1 MKKRSLFALCIIAIA
16 SIALLASCFMQDPI
30 ADNKAIGKWTA
41 QNNMGDKITLDV
53 KSDQTLVMT
62 LEQASGDEDFLESFG
77 LSDDDSLVITVTGR
91 WDATSVSEGT
101 MTLDQLKTSFSF
113 TAYEDVL
120 TLYNSEMGKIE
131 FSRM

>member
-1 MKKRSLFALCIIAIA
+1 MKKRNLFALCIIAIA
-16 SIALLASCFMQDPI
+16 SVALLASCFMQDPI

-62 LEQASGDEDFLESFG
+62 LEQASGESDFLESFG
-77 LSDDDSLVITVTGR
+77 LSGDSLVITVTGK
-91 WDATSVSEGT
+91 WDATSVSQGT
-101 MTLDQLKTSFSF
+101 MTLDELKTEYSF

-120 TLYNSEMGKIE
+120 TLYNSQMGKIE

>member
-16 SIALLASCFMQDPI
+16 SVALLASCFMQDPI

-62 LEQASGDEDFLESFG
+62 LEQASGESDFLESFG
-77 LSDDDSLVITVTGR
+77 LSGDSLVITVTGK
-91 WDATSVSEGT
+91 WDATSVSQGT
-101 MTLDQLKTSFSF
+101 MTLDELKTEYSF

-120 TLYNSEMGKIE
+120 TLYNSQMGKIE

>member
-16 SIALLASCFMQDPI
+16 SVALLASCFMQDPI

-62 LEQASGDEDFLESFG
+62 LEQASGESDFLESFG
-77 LSDDDSLVITVTGR
+77 LSGDSLVITVTGK

-101 MTLDQLKTSFSF
+101 MTLDELKTEYSF

-120 TLYNSEMGKIE
+120 TLYNSQMGKIE

>member
-16 SIALLASCFMQDPI
+16 SVALLASCFMQDPI

-62 LEQASGDEDFLESFG
+62 LEQASGESDFLESFG
-77 LSDDDSLVITVTGR
+77 LSGDSLVITVTGK
-91 WDATSVSEGT
+91 WDATSVSQGT
-101 MTLDQLKTSFSF
+101 MTLDELKTDYSF

-120 TLYNSEMGKIE
+120 TLYNSQMGKIE